1 VKNGFISHFL
11 EGTMMK
17 LHRIPTLLVALV
29 VAIPAVSMADD
40 HDRDYERDRAAWQ
53 HDHPDWDHPGYRH
66 DDYRGAGP
74 DHRWR
79 RGDRIPREYWGPQYV
94 VTDWRGHHLSEPPRG
109 YHWVQVNGDYVL
121 AAIATGVIL
130 DTLLTQ

>member
-1 VKNGFISHFL
+1 
-11 EGTMMK
+11 MK
-17 LHRIPTLLVALV
+17 LHRIPALLAALA
-29 VAIPAVSMADD
+29 VAIPAISMADPQ
-40 HDRDYERDRAAWQ
+40 DRDYEHDRASWQ

-66 DDYRGAGP
+66 DAYRGVGP
-74 DHRWR
+74 DHQWHH
-79 RGDRIPREYWGPQYV
+79 GDRIPREYWGPRYV